1 MGGSVRG
8 PAAARS
14 VLCHGLF
21 HVEINKIDRDVRRG

>member
-14 VLCHGLF
+14 AWSHGLRIRK
-21 HVEINKIDRDVRRG
+21 INKMDRDVRRG